1 MVVGAV
7 GRQYIEDDFRKYIY
21 KIVIGLRDLSQ
32 FFFDGQRKLIL
43 VFDQTIYLVEAD
55 TKELV
60 GFFPKIKIETH
71 GAYRGDV

>member
-7 GRQYIEDDFRKYIY
+7 GRQYIGGGFGKYIY
-21 KIVIGLRDLSQ
+21 KVVIGLRDLSQ
-32 FFFDGQRKLIL
+32 FFFGRQRGLAS
-43 VFDQTIYLVEAD
+43 VFDQAIHLVEAGAE
-55 TKELV
+55 ELV